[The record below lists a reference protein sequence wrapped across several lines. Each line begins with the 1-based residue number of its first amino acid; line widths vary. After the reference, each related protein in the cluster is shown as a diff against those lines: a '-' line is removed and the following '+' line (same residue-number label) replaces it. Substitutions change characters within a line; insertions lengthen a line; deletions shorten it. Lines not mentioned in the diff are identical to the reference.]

1 MRKFCAFCATVGLLL
16 TWSGSAESGGD
27 DGRAIIKKAIEAA
40 GGEAKLAKFQSAV
53 FIEKG
58 TYYGMGDGLPYEG
71 VYKVKWP
78 GQFFMDIKG
87 VFSMGIDGD
96 TGWVKDMGGVKAM
109 TKEQFAVEKTNLQA
123 GFIASLSPLKDD
135 AFNIKVLGGAKVDGK
150 PASAVEV
157 SRKGY
162 PTVRLYFSKE
172 TSLLIKSRF
181 RTKMPEKEFKEVL
194 RETDYSDYRAVDGA
208 KFPHKIVLKNDG
220 KLFVEAEVTEM
231 KAAKFGPNV
240 FKQPAE

>member
-1 MRKFCAFCATVGLLL
+1 LLL
-16 TWSGSAESGGD
+16 TWSGSAVSGGE

-40 GGEAKLAKFQSAV
+40 GGEAKLEKFQSATLL
-53 FIEKG
+53 EKG

-71 VYKVKWP
+71 EYKVKWP
-78 GQFFMDIKG
+78 GQFIMSVKG

-96 TGWVKDMGGVKAM
+96 KGWVKDMGGVKAM
-109 TKEQFAVEKTNLQA
+109 TKEQFAAEKTNLQA
-123 GFIASLSPLKDD
+123 GFIASLLPLKDE
-135 AFNIKVLGGAKVDGK
+135 AFKIKLLGGAAVGGK
-150 PASAVEV
+150 SVGAVEV

-172 TSLLIKSRF
+172 TSLLIKSSF
-181 RTKMPEKEFKEVL
+181 RTKMAEKEFKEVL
-194 RETDYSDYRAVDGA
+194 RDTDYSDYRAVDGA

-231 KAAKFGPNV
+231 KAAKFGPDT
-240 FKQPAE
+240 FKQPAN